1 MLRYAKQYLPISTVK
16 TMYKSLVEPYFRYCS
31 PVWGNAWVTYIEKLQ
46 KLQNRAAKLVT
57 NSPFD
62 VTALPVIRALQ
73 WPTVRELIY
82 FESQKMVFRSLNG
95 DAPSYMNKMFTRVNN
110 STTRYLRNADVNL
123 RLPLLKSAGG
133 QKCFSYRGAKL
144 WNSLGTE
151 VRHSSTLRVFKKE
164 MQK

>member
-1 MLRYAKQYLPISTVK
+1 MRPLYQLFVHFNGP
-16 TMYKSLVEPYFRYCS
+16 
-31 PVWGNAWVTYIEKLQ
+31 
-46 KLQNRAAKLVT
+46 
-57 NSPFD
+57 
-62 VTALPVIRALQ
+62 
-73 WPTVRELIY
+73 RELID

-95 DAPSYMNKMFTRVNN
+95 DAPSYMNKMFTRVND
-110 STTRYLRNADVNL
+110 STARSLRNADVNL

-151 VRHSSTLRVFKKE
+151 VRNSSTLRVFKKE